1 MRALNESLSEHLNSD
16 ITTLCHAW
24 RLTRSDG
31 VVLGFT
37 DHDEDLT
44 FDQTIF
50 QSTSGFMPSSARTE
64 LGLNVDDQEVAGAF
78 SSDQITEKDLSDGRY
93 DGAKVEVYLVNWH
106 DVAGFVK
113 LRTQELGEVSYGA
126 SMFRAELRSLAH
138 RLDQTIGRVFSKRC
152 GADLGDS
159 ACSVDVSDAQY
170 QASGTILSADNDQTC
185 TVDGLAS
192 FEDGWFRYGLVT
204 FLSGENVGLSMEI
217 HDHVNEDGDVSL
229 TFFAPMAN
237 IPQAGDSFTII
248 AGCDKTCETCASKFA
263 NIINFQGFP
272 HMPGADFAYGYADGE
287 TVHDGRVLVS

>member
-16 ITTLCHAW
+16 VTTLCHAW

-31 VVLGFT
+31 IILGFT

-50 QSTSGFMPSSARTE
+50 QSTSGFAPSSARTE
-64 LGLNVDDQEVAGAF
+64 LGLNADDQEVAGAF
-78 SSDQITEKDLSDGRY
+78 SSDQITEKDLTDGRY
-93 DGAKVEVYLVNWH
+93 DGAKVEVFLVNWE
-106 DVAGFVK
+106 DVRGFVK

-138 RLDQTIGRVFSKRC
+138 RLDQTVGRVFSKRC

-159 ACSVDVSDAQY
+159 ACSVEISNAQY
-170 QASGTILSADNDQTC
+170 QASGAILSADSDQTC

-192 FEDGWFRYGLVT
+192 FADGWFKYGFIT
-204 FLSGENVGLSMEI
+204 FKTGDNAGLSMEI
-217 HDHVNEDGDVSL
+217 HDHVIEDANVNL
-229 TFFAPMAN
+229 TLFAPMAN
-237 IPQAGDSFTII
+237 IPQAGDTFIII
-248 AGCDKTCETCASKFA
+248 AGCDKTSETCASKFG
-263 NIINFQGFP
+263 NILNFQGFP
-272 HMPGADFAYGYADGE
+272 HMPGSDFAYGYADGE